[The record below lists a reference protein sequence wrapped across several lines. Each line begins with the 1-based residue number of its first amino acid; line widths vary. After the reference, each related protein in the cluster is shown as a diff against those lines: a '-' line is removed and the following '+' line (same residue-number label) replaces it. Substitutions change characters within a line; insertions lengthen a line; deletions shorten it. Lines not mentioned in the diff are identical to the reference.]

1 MGPFLFTFYELLFG
15 TMFCPSCGTE
25 YTIELKYCNRCGANL
40 SPSLAPQSFQPVVV
54 NVTKP
59 TLIIGVLLL
68 LVTLGGFGG
77 LVGGAISLAQIL
89 HGNDS
94 FMALIMFGMLT
105 IMIVDI
111 FLVRLL
117 SKLINAALSS
127 GAQPQIGTTMQTGMP
142 AQFQNPTTT
151 ARLQGMPSVTENT
164 TRFFEPYRAPEET
177 AVQTPAEKFR
187 K

>member
-1 MGPFLFTFYELLFG
+1 
-15 TMFCPSCGTE
+15 MFCPSCGTE

-40 SPSLAPQSFQPVVV
+40 NLNLAPQAVEPQVVV

-59 TLIIGVLLL
+59 TLIIGGLLL
-68 LVTLGGFGG
+68 IVTLGGFGG
-77 LVGGAISLAQIL
+77 LVRGAIRLAEIL

-94 FMALIMFGMLT
+94 FMAIIMFGML
-105 IMIVDI
+105 IILIVDI

-127 GAQPQIGTTMQTGMP
+127 NAQPRLGATMPGAGMP

-164 TRFFEPYRAPEET
+164 TRFFDPYRAPDET
-177 AVQTPAEKFR
+177 AIPTPAEKIKR
-187 K
+187 

>member
-1 MGPFLFTFYELLFG
+1 
-15 TMFCPSCGTE
+15 MFCPSCGTE

-40 SPSLAPQSFQPVVV
+40 STSLAPQSFQPVIV

-59 TLIIGVLLL
+59 TLIIGVLIL
-68 LVTLGGFGG
+68 LVTCGGFA
-77 LVGGAISLAQIL
+77 LTLTGAISLAQIL

-94 FMALIMFGMLT
+94 FMAIIMFGMLT
-105 IMIVDI
+105 ILIVDI

-117 SKLINAALSS
+117 SKLINSALSS
-127 GAQPQIGTTMQTGMP
+127 GAQPQIAPTPTGMP

-177 AVQTPAEKFR
+177 AIPLPAEKSKR
-187 K
+187 

>member
-1 MGPFLFTFYELLFG
+1 
-15 TMFCPSCGTE
+15 MFCPSCGTE

-40 SPSLAPQSFQPVVV
+40 STSLAPQSLPPVIV

-68 LVTLGGFGG
+68 VVTLGGFGA

-94 FMALIMFGMLT
+94 FMAIIIFGMLT
-105 IMIVDI
+105 ILIVDI

-117 SKLINAALSS
+117 SKLINSALSS
-127 GAQPQIGTTMQTGMP
+127 GTQPQVGTTPTGMP

-151 ARLQGMPSVTENT
+151 ARLQGRPSVTENT

-177 AVQTPAEKFR
+177 AIPIPAEKF
-187 K
+187 KQ

>member
-1 MGPFLFTFYELLFG
+1 
-15 TMFCPSCGTE
+15 MFCPSCGTE

-40 SPSLAPQSFQPVVV
+40 STSLPPQSLQPVIV

-68 LVTLGGFGG
+68 LVTLGGFGA
-77 LVGGAISLAQIL
+77 LVGGSISLAQIL

-94 FMALIMFGMLT
+94 FMAIIMFGMLA
-105 IMIVDI
+105 ILIVDI

-117 SKLINAALSS
+117 SKLINSALSS
-127 GAQPQIGTTMQTGMP
+127 SAQPQIATTMQPPMP

-151 ARLQGMPSVTENT
+151 ARLQGRPSVTENT

-177 AVQTPAEKFR
+177 AVPIPAEKFKR
-187 K
+187 

>member
-1 MGPFLFTFYELLFG
+1 
-15 TMFCPSCGTE
+15 MFCPSCGTE

-40 SPSLAPQSFQPVVV
+40 NTNLASQSSPPVIV

-77 LVGGAISLAQIL
+77 LVGGAISLAKIL
-89 HGNDS
+89 QGNDS
-94 FMALIMFGMLT
+94 FMAIIMFGMLT
-105 IMIVDI
+105 ILIVDI

-117 SKLINAALSS
+117 SKLINTALTSN
-127 GAQPQIGTTMQTGMP
+127 AQPQLGTPMQIGMP

-177 AVQTPAEKFR
+177 VVQTPAEKFR
-187 K
+187 KS

>member
-1 MGPFLFTFYELLFG
+1 
-15 TMFCPSCGTE
+15 MFCPSCGTE
-25 YTIELKYCNRCGANL
+25 YAIELKYCNRCGANL
-40 SPSLAPQSFQPVVV
+40 NTNFAPQGAQPVIV

-94 FMALIMFGMLT
+94 FMMIILFGMLT
-105 IMIVDI
+105 ILILDI

-117 SKLINAALSS
+117 SKLINTALTSN
-127 GAQPQIGTTMQTGMP
+127 AQPQLGTQMQTGMP

-151 ARLQGMPSVTENT
+151 ARLQGVPSVTENT

-177 AVQTPAEKFR
+177 AIPNPAEKFKR
-187 K
+187 